1 MRVAIINSFGFE
13 SGGMTTLCIQ
23 YSKLGLDVYI
33 KDVVHDLKYK
43 TLIGNVH
50 TYSNDSELVTI
61 SRNYDRLIF
70 LPPAYKS
77 DFKTGKYLNAFLP
90 IVKLRTQNPNI
101 QLCYLYCSRD
111 KKDFLEYLLPTL
123 RTLEFDFDYY
133 YSISTEIQDL
143 LPNIL
148 CFDINAFQ
156 FDDLPDICEEHTNVV
171 LTAGRIEGFKGI
183 VKYLNHVPI
192 DDSKFMYVHEGAGFT
207 FNKTGSVSVPMQL
220 MQMKLD
226 NRFVFKRYEDQPEVN
241 VINIY
246 PTYKLTDIQSRWIT
260 YFAGIC
266 CIMGTENKYV
276 QSKSLFD
283 NSWRVINNKE
293 QTLVSKQAKLW
304 GVRGLEYA
312 NLEMINLGLPVLFSR
327 GYGELLQF
335 DDSRLLYSRF
345 SEIPAILEKLTDL
358 WYYKTCRNAQ
368 RSFFVNKQ
376 STINK
381 RIIEVFTGED
391 YENII

>member
-1 MRVAIINSFGFE
+1 
-13 SGGMTTLCIQ
+13 
-23 YSKLGLDVYI
+23 
-33 KDVVHDLKYK
+33 
-43 TLIGNVH
+43 
-50 TYSNDSELVTI
+50 
-61 SRNYDRLIF
+61 
-70 LPPAYKS
+70 
-77 DFKTGKYLNAFLP
+77 
-90 IVKLRTQNPNI
+90 
-101 QLCYLYCSRD
+101 
-111 KKDFLEYLLPTL
+111 
-123 RTLEFDFDYY
+123 
-133 YSISTEIQDL
+133 
-143 LPNIL
+143 
-148 CFDINAFQ
+148 
-156 FDDLPDICEEHTNVV
+156 
-171 LTAGRIEGFKGI
+171 
-183 VKYLNHVPI
+183 
-192 DDSKFMYVHEGAGFT
+192 
-207 FNKTGSVSVPMQL
+207 
-220 MQMKLD
+220 
-226 NRFVFKRYEDQPEVN
+226 
-241 VINIY
+241 
-246 PTYKLTDIQSRWIT
+246 
-260 YFAGIC
+260 
-266 CIMGTENKYV
+266 MGTENKYV